1 VEINMVHKMDLRN
14 VDVKAVLIIGQPT
27 EDIKQ
32 EVPKDV
38 PTKEVSDDFYSDLDE
53 SYGEFLDSLGGQKTK
68 DEPLFAEKSL

>member
-1 VEINMVHKMDLRN
+1 MVHKMDLKN

-38 PTKEVSDDFYSDLDE
+38 PTKEVSDDFYSDLD
-53 SYGEFLDSLGGQKTK
+53 SGMDEFTESLGGAKRDK
-68 DEPLFAEKSL
+68 EPLFAEKSL